1 MNQGRKES
9 QTIYSAKVCFVCYVG
24 FCAAATVWVIVE
36 LIKLI
41 VYTTITMMSLRGLIL
56 DCLALSV
63 DCLNYHLP
71 MP

>member
-41 VYTTITMMSLRGLIL
+41 L
-56 DCLALSV
+56 
-63 DCLNYHLP
+63 
-71 MP
+71 